1 MPYDIYLEMKSK
13 KKNRFYDKKFYK
25 NSIIFPRTED
35 QFFEYSKIYEKKFL
49 LIVILWN
56 RKFTMMKFYKNFEIN
71 KRQFIKK
78 KKKFSRYKNSIFF
91 ERKIIRSR
99 LDLCT
104 LDLGS
109 WLKIRYRRQSES
121 VREKI
126 YSNDSPR
133 SPFIYI
139 YIYI

>member
-49 LIVILWN
+49 LIIILWN

-71 KRQFIKK
+71 KRQFINSLKK
-78 KKKFSRYKNSIFF
+78 KKNFPVI
-91 ERKIIRSR
+91 
-99 LDLCT
+99 
-104 LDLGS
+104 
-109 WLKIRYRRQSES
+109 KIRYSSRG
-121 VREKI
+121 
-126 YSNDSPR
+126 R
-133 SPFIYI
+133 SFVHDWIFAR
-139 YIYI
+139 